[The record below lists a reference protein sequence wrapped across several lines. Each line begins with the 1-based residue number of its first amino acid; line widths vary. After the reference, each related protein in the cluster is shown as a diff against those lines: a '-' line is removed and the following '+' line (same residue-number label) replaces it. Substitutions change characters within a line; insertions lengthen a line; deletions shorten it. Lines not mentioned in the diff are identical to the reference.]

1 MFTRVGKFRRA
12 AWLSPHVPRVSLA
25 VVLGLASMAML
36 PICTARAEPIPVS
49 SAFFDWRQGYCSAR
63 TWQPWGIL
71 QSPSVRGHHAVVGEQ
86 EPRLSAPVCSP
97 TISAFLAPIGGQ
109 IDRED

>member
-1 MFTRVGKFRRA
+1 MVA
-12 AWLSPHVPRVSLA
+12 PHFLR
-25 VVLGLASMAML
+25 LGLTVMLVLAGTAML
-36 PICTARAEPIPVS
+36 PIRTARAEPIPVS